1 MMDNEYNRPKKT
13 IGRSALILA
22 MTEDRKEE
30 ERIKEWL
37 RASNYNVVA
46 TEVTGTL
53 EEFKQKV
60 VKNSLTAATQTKVIK
75 EDMRE
80 QHALVHAVMEAAN
93 GILVSHLANPSLKVK
108 VGIVSDGQWVAVAM
122 FGYAAL
128 SIPTNHERAGLGF
141 MHL

>member
-1 MMDNEYNRPKKT
+1 MLDNNIPKKT

-22 MTEDRKEE
+22 MAEDRKEE
-30 ERIKEWL
+30 EKIKEWL
-37 RASNYNVVA
+37 RSCGYNAVA
-46 TEVTGTL
+46 TEVAGPL

-60 VKNSLTAATQTKVIK
+60 IKNSLTAATQTKVIK
-75 EDMRE
+75 EDTQQ
-80 QHALVHAVMEAAN
+80 QHALVHAVMEATS
-93 GILVSHLANPSLKVK
+93 GILISHLANPSLKVK
-108 VGIVSDGQWVAVAM
+108 VGIVSDRKWVCVAI